1 MRGQK
6 TLEKFHL
13 VVDWLS
19 SIDHLSPDVLQIFVE
34 PVELI
39 LDLVGQLSSVTEDQC

>member
-1 MRGQK
+1 MRWQK
-6 TLEKFHL
+6 SLKKFYL

-19 SIDHLSPDVLQIFVE
+19 SIDDLSPDVLQIFVE
-34 PVELI
+34 SVKLI